1 MKTDRIARVNEIL
14 KRELATQ
21 MYRLVR
27 AEGFDPARVTVTRVK
42 TAVDL
47 RTARVYVSVMGGVAE
62 KEAALS
68 ALRRS
73 RAEFQAAIRDNVPI
87 RYTPHLHF
95 TLDESIEKG
104 SAVLEILSA
113 LEAESPTAESG
124 EEPPAGE

>member
-14 KRELATQ
+14 RRELASQ
-21 MYRLVR
+21 LFRLVR
-27 AEGFDPARVTVTRVK
+27 EPGFDPARVTITRVR

-47 RTARVYVSVMGGVAE
+47 RTARVYVSVMGGEAE
-62 KEAALS
+62 KKAVLGI
-68 ALRRS
+68 LRRC

-87 RYTPHLHF
+87 RYTPQLHF

-113 LEAESPTAESG
+113 LEEA
-124 EEPPAGE
+124 EEPAGGE